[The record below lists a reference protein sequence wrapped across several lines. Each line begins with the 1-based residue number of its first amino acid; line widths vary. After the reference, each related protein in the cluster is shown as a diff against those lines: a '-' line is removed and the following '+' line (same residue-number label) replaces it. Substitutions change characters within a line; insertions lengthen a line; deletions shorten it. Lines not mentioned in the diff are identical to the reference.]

1 MKKQDI
7 IYIMTIAARHRDE
20 SQHAVLFCERLYKL
34 FVLASTL
41 RVMNENVCSYEWAN
55 TPDYERRIER
65 VKERISELAEKVG
78 AESVEFQG
86 DPRGCP
92 VSIVFDGET
101 YKAGF

>member
-7 IYIMTIAARHRDE
+7 IYIMTIAARHADD
-20 SQHAVLFCERLYKL
+20 SQSARQFCERLYNL
-34 FVLASTL
+34 FTLASTL
-41 RVMNENVCSYEWAN
+41 RTMNENVCSYVWAN
-55 TPDYERRIER
+55 TPDYERRIDR
-65 VKERISELAEKVG
+65 MKERISELAEKVG
-78 AESVEFQG
+78 ADKVEFQG